1 MVASQ
6 VQKLRQGT
14 AAFSGILILNF
25 YFFNVDKTRNLNNLT
40 MVILDF
46 QYYFMVLN
54 KLHLVCFA
62 KETERLK
69 LIFND
74 QCEHSTNSPI

>member
-6 VQKLRQGT
+6 VQRLRQGT

-40 MVILDF
+40 MVIF
-46 QYYFMVLN
+46 SVLFHGV
-54 KLHLVCFA
+54 KQTTSSLFCQ
-62 KETERLK
+62 R
-69 LIFND
+69 D
-74 QCEHSTNSPI
+74 

>member
-6 VQKLRQGT
+6 VQRLRQGT

-40 MVILDF
+40 MVIF
-46 QYYFMVLN
+46 SVLFHGV
-54 KLHLVCFA
+54 KQTISSLFCQ
-62 KETERLK
+62 R
-69 LIFND
+69 D
-74 QCEHSTNSPI
+74 